1 MNIQGNIKKLR
12 RLKRWKEQK
21 SKENPLKGIEMFLKV
36 DRELV
41 LEKGDWVLF
50 SGNQVMRINN
60 RTYPMLLK
68 NPDKD
73 YRTWHCGMVTI
84 ESRWH
89 PSLHGSLV
97 GKGWID
103 GIEVE
108 VWRRIPKESLPIC

>member
-73 YRTWHCGMVTI
+73 YRTGHDRKSMA
-84 ESRWH
+84 S
-89 PSLHGSLV
+89 
-97 GKGWID
+97 
-103 GIEVE
+103 
-108 VWRRIPKESLPIC
+108 